1 MRSSMSH
8 GVVLV
13 MCLCTSGLLFL
24 LCVSASVSPS
34 DETIPY
40 AHHGTQLY
48 SSTED
53 RPTPTPVP
61 EEWVPYVPSDQ
72 QTEIIVWASESIN
85 YAIATITFSQGGYRV
100 ADWGGVERTG
110 DTFSVDSK
118 IEMWTGPAPQII
130 TVESNNYALDVL
142 TPGSYEFIFKSWG
155 QEVTR
160 VPCAVSACVIETNS
174 VSLTPGDD
182 FTLAIRLK
190 QNIEQPFDLYLI
202 MEAFSKTYSIYPNGT
217 LEPGIEPAAT
227 HIPGYHAPYF
237 KTMLPHVTV
246 PTPSVPVETVTFYLA
261 MVEAGTMPP
270 AARLSEIA
278 SDTRH
283 VIAFDKQTVSI
294 RAAS

>member
-1 MRSSMSH
+1 MSH

-13 MCLCTSGLLFL
+13 IRVLMSALLF

-40 AHHGTQLY
+40 MPPGTQLY
-48 SSTED
+48 SAPEHRS
-53 RPTPTPVP
+53 PHL
-61 EEWVPYVPSDQ
+61 EEWVPYVPSNR
-72 QTEIIVWASESIN
+72 QTAISVWASGGIN
-85 YAIATITFSQGGYRV
+85 YVTTTITFSHAGYGV
-100 ADWGGVERTG
+100 VDWGSVERAG

-130 TVESNNYALDVL
+130 TVESNNYSLGVL
-142 TPGSYEFIFKSWG
+142 NPGSYEFIFKSGG

-160 VPCAVSACVIETNS
+160 VPFTVSACVIETNLIS
-174 VSLTPGDD
+174 FKPGDD
-182 FTLAIRLK
+182 FTLAITLK
-190 QNIEQPFDLYLI
+190 EDIEQPFDLYLV

-217 LEPGIEPAAT
+217 LEPGIKPVAT
-227 HIPGYHAPYF
+227 QVPGYQAPYF
-237 KTMLPHVTV
+237 KTILQHVTV
-246 PTPSVPVETVTFYLA
+246 PPPSVPVETVTFYLA

-270 AARLSEIA
+270 AARLSELS

-294 RAAS
+294 RAAP